1 MFGKHFKL
9 RTSNTDS
16 HNGVIVFSL
25 VEDTKTIGDGDLL
38 LALMDDVTVI
48 TIRKSSV
55 EVDVVKVTH
64 CKEALLASTEP
75 KAAILH
81 LPVGLSMAGN
91 SIGKLKNR
99 FSCLKRY
106 FKVSN
111 KKSK

>member
-55 EVDVVKVTH
+55 EVDIVSLPIAKKPSIT
-64 CKEALLASTEP
+64 CQLAIASPATLLA
-75 KAAILH
+75 
-81 LPVGLSMAGN
+81 N
-91 SIGKLKNR
+91 
-99 FSCLKRY
+99 
-106 FKVSN
+106 
-111 KKSK
+111 